1 MTIPEQAQEPGQR
14 SRYRKATVAMIGLL
28 LVLFSLTMIPP
39 LFVALLYRDGA
50 TTPFLGTF
58 VLTLCLG
65 LTCWLPLRRKTLNLR
80 NLDLSNR
87 QGFMVVVGLW
97 FVISLLSA
105 LPFMLAVHPHM
116 PISDAVFEATSGLT
130 TTGATVLSNFDD
142 LPHSILYYRAQ
153 LNFIGGMGIV
163 VLAVAVLPLFGI
175 GGMQLYRAETPG
187 PMKDEKLTPRI
198 RETAKRLWYIYV
210 GLVLACALAFW
221 VAGMDLFD
229 AVCHSFAT
237 LALGGFS
244 THSDSIGYFHS
255 SAIEIIAG
263 VFSLLAG
270 INFALFFIA
279 GKQLSLRPVLQN
291 AEFQFYI
298 AVLSVL
304 IMVTCLALGFTHTF
318 GAWESFYH
326 GFFQAASIIT
336 DNGLTT
342 AGYPTW
348 PPWIVLLLVFGSFF
362 GGCVG
367 STCGG
372 IKAFRFLLLFR
383 QSAREV
389 RLLIHPSAEIAIKIG
404 GKPTSNRVVDAVWG
418 FYFLYILSYCILSLG
433 VAMTGVDLVTAF
445 GSVAGC
451 LNNMGVG
458 LGDTATT
465 FGVLKD
471 DAKWMLTLAM
481 LLGRLEIFPLLLL
494 FSTDFWR

>member
-1 MTIPEQAQEPGQR
+1 MTVPEQVMAHSQPRG
-14 SRYRKATVAMIGLL
+14 YRKATVAMLGLL
-28 LVLFSLTMIPP
+28 LVLFSLTMLPP
-39 LFVALLYRDGA
+39 LFVGLFYGDGA
-50 TTPFLGTF
+50 TTPFLHTF
-58 VLTLCLG
+58 ALTLCLG
-65 LTCWLPLRRKTLNLR
+65 LVCWLPLRGNT
-80 NLDLSNR
+80 LDLRNR

-97 FVISLLSA
+97 IMVSLLSA

-116 PISDAVFEATSGLT
+116 HVTDAVFEATSGLT
-130 TTGATVLSNFDD
+130 TTGATVLSNFDNF
-142 LPHSILYYRAQ
+142 PHAILYYRAQ
-153 LNFIGGMGIV
+153 LNFVGGMGIV

-210 GLVLACALAFW
+210 GLVIACAFAYW
-221 VAGMDLFD
+221 AAGMNVFD

-255 SAIEIIAG
+255 PAIEIVGG

-270 INFALFFIA
+270 INFALYFVA
-279 GKQLSLRPVLQN
+279 WRHLSLRPVLQN
-291 AEFQFYI
+291 AEFQFYV
-298 AVLSVL
+298 AVLCL
-304 IMVTCLALGFTHTF
+304 IIVVTCLALHATGTF
-318 GAWESFYH
+318 GSWESYYH
-326 GFFQAASIIT
+326 GFFQAASIVT

-342 AGYPTW
+342 ASYPAW
-348 PPWIVLLLVFGSFF
+348 PPWIALLLVFGSFF

-372 IKAFRFLLLFR
+372 IKAFRFMLLFR

-389 RLLIHPSAEIAIKIG
+389 RLLIHPAAAIAIKIG
-404 GKPTSNRVVDAVWG
+404 GKPTSDRVVDAVWG
-418 FYFLYILSYCILSLG
+418 FYFLYILSYCVLSLG
-433 VAMTGVDLVTAF
+433 IAMTGVDLVTAF

-458 LGDTATT
+458 LGETATS
-465 FGVLKD
+465 FGGLNHT
-471 DAKWMLTLAM
+471 AKWMLTLSM
-481 LLGRLEIFPLLLL
+481 LLGRLEVFPLLLI
-494 FSTDFWR
+494 FTKDFWR

>member
-1 MTIPEQAQEPGQR
+1 MTIPEQVIER
-14 SRYRKATVAMIGLL
+14 SQPRRYRKATVAMIGLL
-28 LVLFSLTMIPP
+28 LVLFSLTMLPP
-39 LFVALLYRDGA
+39 LFVGLSYGDGA
-50 TTPFLGTF
+50 TTPFLHTF
-58 VLTLCLG
+58 ALTLTLG
-65 LTCWLPLRRKTLNLR
+65 LICWLPLRGNT
-80 NLDLSNR
+80 LDLRNR

-97 FVISLLSA
+97 FLVSLLSA

-116 PISDAVFEATSGLT
+116 HITDAVFEATSGLT
-130 TTGATVLSNFDD
+130 TTGATVLSNFDN

-153 LNFIGGMGIV
+153 LNLVGGMGIV

-198 RETAKRLWYIYV
+198 RETAKRLWYLYV
-210 GLVLACALAFW
+210 GLVIACAFAYW
-221 VAGMDLFD
+221 AAGMNLFD
-229 AVCHSFAT
+229 AICHSFST

-255 SAIEIIAG
+255 PAIEIVGG

-270 INFALFFIA
+270 VNFALYFIA
-279 GKQLSLRPVLQN
+279 WKHRSLKPVLQN

-298 AVLSVL
+298 VVLCIIIV
-304 IMVTCLALGFTHTF
+304 VTCLALHATRTF
-318 GAWESFYH
+318 GPWESFYH
-326 GFFQAASIIT
+326 GFFQATSIVT

-348 PPWIVLLLVFGSFF
+348 PPWIALLLVFGSFF

-372 IKAFRFLLLFR
+372 IKAFRFLLLYH

-389 RLLIHPSAEIAIKIG
+389 RLLIHPAAEIAIKIG
-404 GKPTSNRVVDAVWG
+404 GKPTSDRVVDAVWG
-418 FYFLYILSYCILSLG
+418 FYFLYIVSYCVLSLG
-433 VAMTGVDLVTAF
+433 VATTGVDLVTAF

-458 LGDTATT
+458 LGETSTT
-465 FGVLKD
+465 FGVLHD
-471 DAKWMLTLAM
+471 DAKWMLSLSM
-481 LLGRLEIFPLLLL
+481 LVGRLEVFPLLLI
-494 FSTDFWR
+494 FTKDFWR